1 MTPSSSNARPSPL
14 RPEDTLLDL
23 QAFGAGYGPSPVLQE
38 VDWVVR
44 AGELWAVLGPN
55 GTGKS
60 TLLRGV
66 LGVLPWTRG
75 ALRLLGRERGEWEA
89 RALARNVAWVPQTFE
104 PVEGFSGL
112 ELVLMGRSP
121 HLGLWGLT
129 SAGDEVLAREVLEE
143 LGVAYLAE
151 RSCEAMSGGER
162 RMLLLARGLVQQPR
176 LLLLDEPT
184 AFLDVAHQVGALERV
199 RVRVEAGLGAVAV
212 LHEVNLAAAFATHV
226 LLLREGRVLAQG
238 LAADV
243 LQRERLEVLYGVPME
258 MASAPSGAR
267 LFAPRA
273 RWTAGRG

>member
-1 MTPSSSNARPSPL
+1 MLN
-14 RPEDTLLDL
+14 
-23 QAFGAGYGPSPVLQE
+23 G
-38 VDWVVR
+38 VDCTVR
-44 AGELWAVLGPN
+44 ARELWAVLGPN

-66 LGVLPWTRG
+66 LGGLPWTRG
-75 ALRLLGRERGEWEA
+75 GIRLLGRERAEWEA
-89 RALARNVAWVPQTFE
+89 RALAQHVAWVPQGFE
-104 PVEGFSGL
+104 PAEGFSGL

-129 SAGDEVLAREVLEE
+129 SASDEALARGVLEE

-184 AFLDVAHQVGALERV
+184 AFLDVAHQVGTLDRV
-199 RVRVEAGLGAVAV
+199 RARVNAGLGAVAV
-212 LHEVNLAAAFATHV
+212 LHDVNLAAAFATHV
-226 LLLREGRVLAQG
+226 LLLRDGKVLAQG
-238 LAADV
+238 PASAVLEQAA
-243 LQRERLEVLYGVPME
+243 LEALYGLPME
-258 MASAPSGAR
+258 TAQAPSGAR

-273 RWTAGRG
+273 PPR

>member
-1 MTPSSSNARPSPL
+1 V
-14 RPEDTLLDL
+14 DTLLSIQHL
-23 QAFGAGYGPSPVLQE
+23 SAGYGPEPVLRD
-38 VDWVVR
+38 VDWSVR

-66 LGVLPWTRG
+66 LGGGPWVRG
-75 ALRLLGRERGEWEA
+75 GIHLLGRERDGWEA
-89 RALARNVAWVPQTFE
+89 RALARRVAWVPQTFE
-104 PVEGFSGL
+104 PVEGFRGL

-129 SAGDEVLAREVLEE
+129 SARDEALARAVLEE
-143 LGVAYLAE
+143 LGVAALAE
-151 RSCEAMSGGER
+151 RPCEAMSGGER
-162 RMLLLARGLVQQPR
+162 RMLLLARGLVQEPS

-199 RVRVEAGLGAVAV
+199 RVRVDAGLGAVAV
-212 LHEVNLAAAFATHV
+212 LHDVNLAAAFATHA

-238 LAADV
+238 PVAQV
-243 LQRERLEVLYGVPME
+243 LERERLETLYGVPLE

-273 RWTAGRG
+273 GPASPRS

>member
-1 MTPSSSNARPSPL
+1 M
-14 RPEDTLLDL
+14 DTLLDIQGL
-23 QAFGAGYGPSPVLQE
+23 SAGYGPAPVLRD
-38 VDWVVR
+38 VDCAVR
-44 AGELWAVLGPN
+44 AGELWVVLGPN

-60 TLLRGV
+60 TLLKSV
-66 LGVLPWTRG
+66 LGAMPWTRG
-75 ALRLLGRERGEWEA
+75 RIRLLERERSEWEA
-89 RALARNVAWVPQTFE
+89 RALARNVAWVPQGFE
-104 PVEGFSGL
+104 PAEGFSGL

-129 SAGDEVLAREVLEE
+129 SASDEAVAREVLEE

-162 RMLLLARGLVQQPR
+162 RMLLLARGLVQQPK

-199 RVRVEAGLGAVAV
+199 RARVDAGLGAVAV
-212 LHEVNLAAAFATHV
+212 LHDVNLAAAFATHV
-226 LLLREGRVLAQG
+226 LLLREGHVLARG
-238 LAADV
+238 PAPEV
-243 LQRERLEVLYGVPME
+243 LQRERLEALYGVPME

-273 RWTAGRG
+273 RWTAEGR